1 MPITDVISNAQDLT
15 LTIVA
20 DYPVSL
26 TRLWDAYADPR
37 QLERWWGDDDA

>member
-1 MPITDVISNAQDLT
+1 MPITDVISNAHDLT

-26 TRLWDAYADPR
+26 TRLV
-37 QLERWWGDDDA
+37 G